1 LGYLKEALDI
11 SDFEGSDP
19 DGLPDGRKEHG
30 FGDVLEQLE
39 EVIGDIQGVVAFLPC
54 FV

>member
-1 LGYLKEALDI
+1 MGHLKEALNI

-19 DGLPDGRKEHG
+19 VGFPDGREEHG

-39 EVIGDIQGVVAFLPC
+39 EVIGDIQGVVAFLLRLP
-54 FV
+54 